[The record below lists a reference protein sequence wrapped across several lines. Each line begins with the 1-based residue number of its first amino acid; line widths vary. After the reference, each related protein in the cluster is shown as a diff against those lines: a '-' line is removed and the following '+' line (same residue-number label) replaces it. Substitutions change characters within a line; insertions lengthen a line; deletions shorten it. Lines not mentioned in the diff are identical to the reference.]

1 MDTGSTGHAGQVVR
15 RFSTVVVV
23 AALVGGV
30 LAACSGPNPAAHFC
44 DGYGK
49 AVSGL
54 YVAAANYAAAP
65 GEFSAVVDVTMDE
78 LSRLRAGAP
87 NDELRRAFDSA
98 YFSLTVFSEDA
109 TLADFLARASF
120 NQDDVVKACADYG
133 IVLTPVAE

>member
-1 MDTGSTGHAGQVVR
+1 MVR
-15 RFSTVVVV
+15 RFLTVVAVV
-23 AALVGGV
+23 GV
-30 LAACSGPNPAAHFC
+30 STACGGPNPATHFC

-49 AVSGL
+49 AVSGM
-54 YVAAANYAAAP
+54 YAAAANYEAAP
-65 GEFSAVVDVTMDE
+65 DQFSAAVDVAMDE

-109 TLADFLARASF
+109 SLADFLARTDF

-133 IVLTPVAE
+133 VVLTPSAE